1 VVDPDFLYAALD
13 MTACAAFFKESRV
26 RFVNA
31 NKPYGKSE
39 GSSGRTAGKN
49 GPPSLNLSLQLPE
62 SGRVLSRIFVRHDD
76 CEPPIGIFRTL
87 YPAAIL
93 TDWIFYQEKSIF
105 AEDTYSDTALESR
118 L

>member
-1 VVDPDFLYAALD
+1 VVDSDFLYAALD

-31 NKPYGKSE
+31 NKPYRKSE
-39 GSSGRTAGKN
+39 WSSGRTGGKN

-62 SGRVLSRIFVRHDD
+62 SGRVLSRIFVRHNN
-76 CEPPIGIFRTL
+76 CEPPIGSIQNTVPSGHIDGL
-87 YPAAIL
+87 
-93 TDWIFYQEKSIF
+93 DFYQEKSIF

>member
-49 GPPSLNLSLQLPE
+49 GPPSLNLYLQLPE
-62 SGRVLSRIFVRHDD
+62 SGRVLANLLKHKN
-76 CEPPIGIFRTL
+76 CEPPGIQIIKGCKAVHQSFSRCE
-87 YPAAIL
+87 PA
-93 TDWIFYQEKSIF
+93 
-105 AEDTYSDTALESR
+105 
-118 L
+118 